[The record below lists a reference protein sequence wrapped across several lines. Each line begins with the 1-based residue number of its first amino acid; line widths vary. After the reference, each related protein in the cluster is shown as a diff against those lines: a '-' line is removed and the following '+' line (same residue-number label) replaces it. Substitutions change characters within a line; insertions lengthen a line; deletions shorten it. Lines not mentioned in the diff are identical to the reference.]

1 MSSNTLPDS
10 DGFIKVG
17 IAVGGKEVI
26 TKVGVG
32 DAGITNAVGVAVG
45 GLDTWVFVGEA
56 GTTIVVDV
64 AVGGMTI

>member
-1 MSSNTLPDS
+1 M
-10 DGFIKVG
+10 
-17 IAVGGKEVI
+17 GGKEVI